1 MKECKNCPHCVKCD
15 GHLVCIN
22 KSSDNYDEHIE
33 EITECDVFKTGKP
46 AAGVENHTESFD
58 FAAQVENDSDPV
70 NHPMHYTNRKHE
82 CVDEMLTAFGKEAVI
97 HFCICNAW
105 KYRYR
110 ADSKGTH
117 DQDME
122 KADWYINK
130 AMELKGEITND

>member
-1 MKECKNCPHCVKCD
+1 MEKCRNCKYLAVYSS
-15 GHLVCIN
+15 GEEVCTN
-22 KSSDNYDEHIE
+22 FSSENYDHYIKD
-33 EITECDVFKTGKP
+33 IQQCSDDDNSPV
-46 AAGVENHTESFD
+46 VHTILED
-58 FAAQVENDSDPV
+58 DPV
-70 NHPMHYTNRKHE
+70 NHPTHYTNRQHE
-82 CVDEMLTAFGKEAVI
+82 CIDEMLTAFGKEAVI